1 MHPQSSSSPSVDQ
14 VVDDQI
20 FIGNLASA
28 KAPEV
33 RERLGITHILSVC
46 QDFHSTGPNHL
57 SICVADSEYEDILI
71 HLPKACKF
79 IQSALDEGGRV
90 LVHCVMGVSRS
101 TTVLAA
107 YLMQSRRISPT
118 AALRIIQKCRPCVL
132 PNYGFLKQLDVFAEC
147 DYRPS
152 SDNPSYVC
160 WKRIQEQH
168 VTRFLSQM
176 IDTTPIIPDK
186 LLLSSEFPDDVKQA
200 DSLIKELGITHI
212 VSISPCELPG
222 LPASVQRHDIRV
234 THQKDSLLNSIPEAC
249 TFIQD
254 AIARKGQVLVHS
266 LVENKAAIV
275 VCSYLMFHQK
285 INVNQASRIL
295 EDALPLFN
303 RTSNFTRH
311 LELFDACGYAPTSN
325 HPLVQEWTGKRLSA
339 TNATGCHVEI
349 SSILTELSETKLDI
363 GGYEMALQK
372 IKISGSKRG
381 GKQIETQS

>member
-1 MHPQSSSSPSVDQ
+1 MYPQNSASPSVDQ
-14 VVDDQI
+14 VVDNQLY
-20 FIGNLASA
+20 IGNLASA

-33 RERLGITHILSVC
+33 RERFGITHIVSVC
-46 QDFHSTGPNHL
+46 QDFQSTGPKHL

-79 IQSALDEGGRV
+79 IQAALEEGGRV

-107 YLMQSRRISPT
+107 YLMQSRRINPT
-118 AALRIIQKCRPCVL
+118 AALKIIQTRRPRVM

-147 DYRPS
+147 GYQPS
-152 SDNPSYVC
+152 SENPSYLC

-168 VTRFLSQM
+168 VTRFLQQM

-212 VSISPCELPG
+212 LTISPCELPR
-222 LPASVQRHDIRV
+222 LPSSIKRHDLKSS
-234 THQKDSLLNSIPEAC
+234 HQKESLLMFMSEAC
-249 TFIQD
+249 TFIQE
-254 AIARKGQVLVHS
+254 AMAGNGIVLVHS
-266 LVENKAAIV
+266 LVECKAAIV
-275 VCSYLMFHQK
+275 VCGYLMYHQK

-311 LELFDACGYAPTSN
+311 LELFDACGYAPSST
-325 HPLVQEWTGKRLSA
+325 HPLVQEWTGKRSSHSNANCHARVSVSSVLS
-339 TNATGCHVEI
+339 
-349 SSILTELSETKLDI
+349 ELSQNKLDI
-363 GGYEMALQK
+363 GAFE
-372 IKISGSKRG
+372 
-381 GKQIETQS
+381 IEAQS